1 MTLKSISKQ
10 VVDEFIGELLK
21 TKLLEERQLE
31 SLKELLYSGI
41 FRKEDLVKLL
51 SEEEDYEDS

>member
-21 TKLLEERQLE
+21 TKFLEERQLE
-31 SLKELLYSGI
+31 SLKKLLYSGI

-51 SEEEDYEDS
+51 NEEEDYEDS

>member
-21 TKLLEERQLE
+21 TKLLEERQLG

>member
-21 TKLLEERQLE
+21 TKFLEERQLE

-51 SEEEDYEDS
+51 NEEEDYEDS